1 MDNPCDIGA
10 DGILPDGWTA
20 GWSDSESDDM
30 LVMLDGEGRVF
41 GSGDGMSY
49 SFTVADG
56 FVPLPPPEPD
66 GAGQAT
72 FDDLVREAII
82 VDRATGNTKWLGADA
97 METPR
102 CALEEI
108 AAAVFKHHTKDCE
121 DFDPETSG
129 VEFWV
134 QSRGSRQ
141 SIPLHWDKDE
151 ELRIS
156 HGLYVH
162 PHLST
167 VTYLTKGAPT
177 VVFDGL
183 TVPTIARHGNGTP
196 AGLSPSPECTKVY
209 VSYPKPG
216 KHIAFDGR
224 LLHGVLHDL
233 LPQSFPPGI
242 IPVGS
247 SKDDALRVTF
257 LANIW
262 LNHKP
267 KDVTPLHHEL
277 VGLLI
282 RRVKPRG
289 SFPATPDWKPGEVTK
304 KTATTGGDDLL
315 DFGCFG
321 WNGDDFRLSSK
332 LSKSLLADSGSGTLL
347 VECPGMRVVENDQSD
362 CEQEGAKRQRVE

>member
-1 MDNPCDIGA
+1 
-10 DGILPDGWTA
+10 
-20 GWSDSESDDM
+20 M

-72 FDDLVREAII
+72 FEDLVREAII

-183 TVPTIARHGNGTP
+183 TVPTIARHGNSTP
-196 AGLSPSPECTKVY
+196 AGISPSPECTKGEEDAAMQAGDGEDID
-209 VSYPKPG
+209 VS
-216 KHIAFDGR
+216 
-224 LLHGVLHDL
+224 
-233 LPQSFPPGI
+233 
-242 IPVGS
+242 
-247 SKDDALRVTF
+247 
-257 LANIW
+257 
-262 LNHKP
+262 
-267 KDVTPLHHEL
+267 
-277 VGLLI
+277 
-282 RRVKPRG
+282 
-289 SFPATPDWKPGEVTK
+289 
-304 KTATTGGDDLL
+304 
-315 DFGCFG
+315 
-321 WNGDDFRLSSK
+321 
-332 LSKSLLADSGSGTLL
+332 
-347 VECPGMRVVENDQSD
+347 
-362 CEQEGAKRQRVE
+362 